1 MYYSIFRQCMTYSIV
16 LLYLMTQSACISQ
29 NQNVKPQKTKIGKM
43 EPVTLYSFKI
53 NYTVKKGQRLEFSY
67 ERNGSIGTAADYRLE
82 DETIIE
88 YVETEVSTPNAED
101 ELGGHNE
108 NVTFIFEALK
118 IGTSK
123 IIVQEYYRLEPKEK
137 HEFIITIE

>member
-1 MYYSIFRQCMTYSIV
+1 MYYSIFRQCMIYSIV
-16 LLYLMTQSACISQ
+16 LLYLMAQSACIPQ

-88 YVETEVSTPNAED
+88 YVETEVSTPNAVEG
-101 ELGGHNE
+101 LGGYNE